1 MLSRGQSAKRL
12 ASTARAVRAGR
23 PGATDYT
30 GDPALA
36 ALVAA
41 PYTDSESVHR
51 RLAELLAAFE
61 AREDR
66 RAVFLAI
73 YARMTAAVGRRIRRD
88 EFADSAWVE
97 DYLVAFANRYRLAVW
112 RYERGRHASLAD
124 PWQIAFEDAVD
135 GDSLVLQDAMLGVNA
150 HINYDLSLALHEVG
164 VGPDRERRYA
174 DHSAIID
181 IIAGLVDEAQV
192 TLAERDA
199 DGLATLDAS
208 LGRLD
213 EWATVT
219 TIDQC
224 RDSAWRTAVAMDS
237 RFRLRRRLARW
248 LNRTTATGAAY
259 AIRSSRSSSRVHD
272 ALVTVEGSSGE

>member
-1 MLSRGQSAKRL
+1 MLSRGQFAKRL

-36 ALVAA
+36 ELVAE
-41 PYTDSESVHR
+41 PYTDSETVHR

-61 AREDR
+61 ARDDR

-88 EFADSAWVE
+88 EFADPAWVD

-112 RYERGRHASLAD
+112 QYEQGRHTSLAD
-124 PWQIAFEDAVD
+124 PWQIAFDDAV
-135 GDSLVLQDAMLGVNA
+135 GGESLVLQDAMLGVNA
-150 HINYDLSLALHEVG
+150 HINYDLSLALHDVG

-213 EWATVT
+213 EWLTVVA
-219 TIDQC
+219 IDQC

-237 RFRLRRRLARW
+237 RIRLRRHLARW
-248 LNRTTATGAAY
+248 LNRTTATGTAY
-259 AIRSSRSSSRVHD
+259 AIRSSRSSSHVHD
-272 ALVTVEGSSGE
+272 ALVTVEGSSEQ